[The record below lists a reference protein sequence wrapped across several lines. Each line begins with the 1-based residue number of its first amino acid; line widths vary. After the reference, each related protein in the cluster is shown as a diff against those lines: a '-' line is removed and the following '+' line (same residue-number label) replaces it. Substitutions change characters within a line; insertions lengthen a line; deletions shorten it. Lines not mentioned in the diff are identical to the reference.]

1 MSDYKQNSFVDSPNV
16 NYKILKNIQQ
26 KDSALSIED
35 SFDLNQS
42 IQNNMTLE
50 MTNQNKYFSIKD
62 N

>member
-1 MSDYKQNSFVDSPNV
+1 MSDYKQNSFDDSPNV

-42 IQNNMTLE
+42 IQNNMNLE
-50 MTNQNKYFSIKD
+50 MTNKNKYFSIKD

>member
-42 IQNNMTLE
+42 IQNNMNLE
-50 MTNQNKYFSIKD
+50 MTNQNKYFLIKD

>member
-42 IQNNMTLE
+42 IQNNMNLE
-50 MTNQNKYFSIKD
+50 MTNKNKYFSIKD